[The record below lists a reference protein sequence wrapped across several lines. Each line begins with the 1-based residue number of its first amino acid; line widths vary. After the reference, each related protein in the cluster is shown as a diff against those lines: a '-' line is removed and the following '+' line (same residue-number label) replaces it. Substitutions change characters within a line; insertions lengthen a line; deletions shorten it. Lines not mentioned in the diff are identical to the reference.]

1 MFAWK
6 SKLQT
11 IAAASSVEDEYIALS
26 KCVGECLWV
35 RKTMRDFKFDVHAT
49 DIRCE
54 NQGAI
59 ALNTDNKMNEAT
71 QHIGTWNHLVPDYA
85 EKKLVLISYVL
96 SQNMIANGMTK
107 PLRRLKL
114 KANVHMYGLQ
124 TKSI

>member
-11 IAAASSVEDEYIALS
+11 IVDAWSVEDKYVALS
-26 KCVGECLWV
+26 KCVRECLWV
-35 RKTMRDFKFDVHAT
+35 RKPMRDFKFDVHAT
-49 DIRCE
+49 DIRRE

-59 ALNTDNKMNEAT
+59 ALSTDNKMNEAI
-71 QHIGTWNHLVPDYA
+71 QHIATCYHLVRDYA
-85 EKKLVLISYVL
+85 EKNLVSISYVL

-107 PLRRLKL
+107 PLRWLKL